1 MVVWIS
7 NYNMKILSR
16 KILIFITYFID
27 LMANNVYY
35 IIGTYLIQ
43 DGKSPMPVNKETNNS
58 VIEIFSGDV
67 IKFGQGMAFIFHI
80 HNIIFGKKKPK
91 DH

>member
-1 MVVWIS
+1 MI
-7 NYNMKILSR
+7 N
-16 KILIFITYFID
+16 TYFID
-27 LMANNVYY
+27 LMANNVYF

-80 HNIIFGKKKPK
+80 HEMIFGKKI
-91 DH
+91 